1 MRSLVGTVS
10 NSAYAVRLET
20 APTGPDKSGLKP
32 RGESVYLFLD
42 FTMKNEKGIHQ
53 WKMKPIDL
61 VHKKTAPIVASL
73 ARLEGVRAILC
84 FGSYAMGTFDEY
96 SDLDLFVFCEPDIV
110 SAMERR
116 RVLESVQGVSHFE
129 ESDTVVGW
137 DSQWSPQ
144 SDSFRVNEDL
154 FEISYNTMDWIRI
167 VVRRVTQ
174 EGAISIP
181 EQQFRPYTMLGLLEN
196 GIILY
201 DPCSCLRHLIDC
213 LYPYPTQLK
222 QRLISDSLHT
232 LKDCLAEL
240 KDGFKRGFGL
250 TFFHF
255 FFHRMRDVLHILLFA
270 VNEKYDPAVKRSEV
284 TYEKLS
290 LLPPNFLERYARLLE
305 GPFDE
310 NGMQRATRELET
322 LITEI
327 EMLINLSTDS
337 DEGENYGVD

>member
-1 MRSLVGTVS
+1 M
-10 NSAYAVRLET
+10 EP

-61 VHKKTAPIVASL
+61 VHKKTAPIVESL
-73 ARLEGVRAILC
+73 ARLEGVQAILC

-96 SDLDLFVFCEPDIV
+96 SDVDLFVFCEPDIV

-116 RVLESVQGVSHFE
+116 RVLESVQGVTHFE
-129 ESDTVVGW
+129 ESNVA
-137 DSQWSPQ
+137 SQWSPQ

-154 FEISYNTMDWIRI
+154 FEISYNTMGWIRI

-240 KDGFKRGFGL
+240 KDGVKRGFGL

-255 FFHRMRDVLHILLFA
+255 FFYRMRDVLHILLFA

-310 NGMQRATRELET
+310 NGRQRATRELET

>member
-1 MRSLVGTVS
+1 
-10 NSAYAVRLET
+10 
-20 APTGPDKSGLKP
+20 
-32 RGESVYLFLD
+32 
-42 FTMKNEKGIHQ
+42 
-53 WKMKPIDL
+53 MKPIGL
-61 VHKKTAPIVASL
+61 VHNKTAPIVESL
-73 ARLEGVRAILC
+73 ARLEDVRAIFC

-96 SDLDLFVFCEPDIV
+96 SDLDLFVFCGSDIV
-110 SAMERR
+110 SAAERR
-116 RVLESVQGVSHFE
+116 QVLESIQGISYFE
-129 ESDTVVGW
+129 ESDIAVGW

-154 FEISYNTMDWIRI
+154 FEISYNTVDWIRT

-181 EQQFRPYTMLGLLEN
+181 EQKFRTYTMLGLLEN

-201 DPCSCLRHLIDC
+201 DLCSCLRYLIDC
-213 LYPYPTQLK
+213 LYPYPVQLK

-240 KDGFKRGFGL
+240 KDGVKRGFGL

-255 FFHRMRDVLHILLFA
+255 FFHRMRDALHILLFA

-284 TYEKLS
+284 AYEKLS

-305 GPFDE
+305 GPFDK
-310 NGMQRATRELET
+310 NGMQQAIRELET

-327 EMLINLSTDS
+327 EMVINVSTDLHG
-337 DEGENYGVD
+337 GENYGVD

>member
-1 MRSLVGTVS
+1 
-10 NSAYAVRLET
+10 
-20 APTGPDKSGLKP
+20 
-32 RGESVYLFLD
+32 
-42 FTMKNEKGIHQ
+42 
-53 WKMKPIDL
+53 MKPIDL
-61 VHKKTAPIVASL
+61 VHNKTAPIVESI
-73 ARLEGVRAILC
+73 ARLEDVQAIFC

-110 SAMERR
+110 SAAERR
-116 RVLESVQGVSHFE
+116 QVLESIQGISHFE
-129 ESDTVVGW
+129 ESDTAVGW

-144 SDSFRVNEDL
+144 GNHLRVNGDL
-154 FEISYNTMDWIRI
+154 FEISYNTMEWIRT

-174 EGAISIP
+174 EGATSIP

-201 DPCSCLRHLIDC
+201 DPCSFLGDLISR
-213 LYPYPTQLK
+213 LYPYPAQLK

-240 KDGFKRGFGL
+240 KDGTKRGFGL

-284 TYEKLS
+284 AYERVYYLPIFLRDMLDS
-290 LLPPNFLERYARLLE
+290 LRAPSIRTGCSE
-305 GPFDE
+305 PFV
-310 NGMQRATRELET
+310 
-322 LITEI
+322 
-327 EMLINLSTDS
+327 S
-337 DEGENYGVD
+337 